1 MTFNKVFSPKSIILN
16 LESEDKDELFE
27 ELVQAIYEAN
37 PSLDR
42 EEAISSVKEREAKM
56 TTGIMHSVGVPH
68 GNCKSVDGCVGAIG
82 ISRKGIE
89 YNSLDGQPVHFVFML
104 ICGQGEDELHL
115 EVLKELA
122 AVLQNDQFLEELKN
136 LKDPQE
142 VFNLLCRCSE

>member
-56 TTGIMHSVGVPH
+56 TTGIMHSV
-68 GNCKSVDGCVGAIG
+68 DGCVGAIG

-104 ICGQGEDELHL
+104 ICGQGQDELHL

>member
-56 TTGIMHSVGVPH
+56 TTGIMHSVGGPH

-89 YNSLDGQPVHFVFML
+89 YNSLDGQPVHFVFIL
-104 ICGQGEDELHL
+104 ICGQGQDELHL